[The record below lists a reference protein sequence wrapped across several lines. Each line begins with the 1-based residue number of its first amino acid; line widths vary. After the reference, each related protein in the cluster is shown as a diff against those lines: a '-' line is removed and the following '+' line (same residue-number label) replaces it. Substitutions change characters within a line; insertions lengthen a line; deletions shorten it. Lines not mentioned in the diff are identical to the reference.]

1 MNNTDKFKM
10 ANAPSDADVS
20 FTLNKHYVQNDN
32 YEELT
37 SPNSEYYATV
47 PTDVESIYRL
57 QDYCNPEDYNIKA
70 NQGVT
75 ASTLADDK
83 DNDAEIAA
91 EISEDLAERFRIFND
106 DSGLYVYNNIT
117 GKNDL
122 LKKNGDYHGTIAYF
136 VTNNVSEEY
145 RTKLKTSVFNL
156 IYSHL
161 RNNRKLSRK
170 LPETDEKMVGFRNG
184 AYNIVTGEFVMHD
197 SRFGLKAGVEAYY
210 TSRPILGP
218 VSKRFFTQ
226 LGGGPEGGKLILAAL
241 GIILSNWR
249 KLGKAIILYGPRN
262 NGKST
267 FADLIRKSLP
277 AKLVRGL
284 SMTDFGNY
292 YAIANLKDAH
302 VTICTDLP
310 VGSWSK
316 TAIGKFKQ
324 TVTGDFFEA
333 GAKGVQQDT
342 IQPRAFIVF
351 IANFLPKIPRSQD
364 PEGAVQRRIWPILTG
379 SSVASDQVDPNILEK
394 LLDDIDAISSTAVH
408 EATAFLKSS
417 QLAEL
422 TSASDEIYESQ
433 PTDVEDCI
441 SEYIDSLNFTN
452 DDADTI
458 PTQQVFDRFIER
470 YKDQCPGLSSMVING
485 FAKYLRSGIKDIG
498 GHVKKFNNVSTLF
511 GYKFP
516 D

>member
-1 MNNTDKFKM
+1 MDKNVDFQIID
-10 ANAPSDADVS
+10 APADNEMM
-20 FTLNKHYVQNDN
+20 FTLSSGP
-32 YEELT
+32 ELRE
-37 SPNSEYYATV
+37 PGILPAPQAKNFIAV
-47 PTDVESIYRL
+47 PIDAETTCYL
-57 QDYCNPEDYNIKA
+57 QDYCNPEDYNINA

-75 ASTLADDK
+75 ASTAADDK
-83 DNDAEIAA
+83 ENDAEIAA
-91 EISEDLAERFRIFND
+91 EIADDLAARFTFFND
-106 DSGLYVYNNIT
+106 NDGLYVFNDIT
-117 GKNDL
+117 GVNDL
-122 LKKNGDYHGTIAYF
+122 LKKSGDYHGSIAYF
-136 VTNNVSEEY
+136 VTNNVSKDY
-145 RTKLKTSVFNL
+145 RTKLKTSIFNSV
-156 IYSHL
+156 YSHL
-161 RNNRKLSRK
+161 RNDRKLSRK
-170 LPETDEKMVGFRNG
+170 MPETNENMVGFKNG
-184 AYNIVTGEFVMHD
+184 AYNIVTGEFVEHS
-197 SRFGLKAGVEAYY
+197 SRFGLKAGISAYY
-210 TSRPILGP
+210 ASQPILSP
-218 VSKRFFTQ
+218 VSKKFFIH
-226 LGGGPEGGKLILAAL
+226 LGGGPEGGKLLFAAL
-241 GIILSNWR
+241 GIILSNYR
-249 KLGKAIILYGPRN
+249 KLGKALILYGPRN

-267 FADLIRKSLP
+267 LAELIRKALP
-277 AKLVRGL
+277 PKLVRGL

-364 PEGAVQRRIWPILTG
+364 PEGAVQRRIWPIQTG
-379 SSVASDQVDPNILEK
+379 SSVPPNQVDPDILTK
-394 LLDDIDAISSTAVH
+394 LMDDIDAISSTAVH

-433 PTDVEDCI
+433 PTDVEDCVG
-441 SEYIDSLNFTN
+441 EYIDSLVFTN

-458 PTQQVFDRFIER
+458 PTQQVFDRFVEM
-470 YKDQCPGLSSMVING
+470 YKDQCPGLSTMVING
-485 FAKYLRSGIKDIG
+485 FAKYLRAGIKEIG
-498 GHVKKFNNVSTLF
+498 GHVKKSNNVSTLF